1 MEGMSPIPALDPP
14 PPALDESSTTA
25 QRHFTGHHIQS
36 MKRRLLTTLLVAV
49 PVAIA
54 TLIGCA
60 TATAAPKRALLV
72 TTTTGFRHSSIGTA
86 EQVIAKIAKD
96 SGAFTIAAV
105 ASVSP
110 PHDPG
115 RNASDEQKADFK
127 KAQASYNDD
136 IAATLAKTMSPAALK
151 NYDLIIFANTT
162 GDLPLPDKEAFM
174 QWIKNGGAFV
184 GMHSASDTFHGFR
197 PYIDMLGGEFK
208 THGAQVVVNCI
219 NEDPQHPATKPFGAS
234 WDIHGKKEEIYEF
247 KSFDEKSVH
256 ALLMLAKHPQRD
268 EAGRFPVSWC
278 KMYGKGKVFYTSL
291 GHNEYV
297 WEMPEYQAHILGG
310 IEWATGLAKGS
321 AEPQLK

>member
-1 MEGMSPIPALDPP
+1 
-14 PPALDESSTTA
+14 LDESITTS
-25 QRHFTGHHIQS
+25 QRLSNGHHIQS
-36 MKRRLLTTLLVAV
+36 MKQRLLTSLLVAV
-49 PVAIA
+49 PVALA
-54 TLIGCA
+54 TLVGCV

-86 EQVIAKIAKD
+86 EQIIAKVAKE
-96 SGAFTIAAV
+96 SGAFTITAV

-110 PHDPG
+110 PKNPG
-115 RNASDEQKADFK
+115 RNATPEQKADFD
-127 KAQASYNDD
+127 KATTAYNND

-174 QWIKNGGAFV
+174 KWIKNGGAFV
-184 GMHSASDTFHGFR
+184 GMHSASDTFHGFP
-197 PYIDMLGGEFK
+197 PYIEMLGGEFK
-208 THGAQVVVNCI
+208 THGPQVVVECL
-219 NEDPQHPATKPFGAS
+219 NEDPKHPATKNFGAS
-234 WDIHGKKEEIYEF
+234 WDIHGKKEEIYQF

-256 ALLMLAKHPQRD
+256 ALLMLAKHP
-268 EAGRFPVSWC
+268 ETGAPGRFAVSWC

-310 IEWATGLAKGS
+310 IKWATGLEKGS
-321 AEPQLK
+321 AVPQMK